1 MKFYVNSKEFNNAIK
16 RIIPIAK
23 RYKGG
28 AFQFL
33 AGLII
38 RANENGVFIESN
50 SQEHK
55 CKLAIPYVKIEEYG
69 VATLYYAELEK
80 IGAVKGVFAIQADEC
95 GENKPCYAKSDK
107 KKMTVAQ
114 VAKLNDMIEYY
125 EVEQTADNDFMDI
138 QNGQDF
144 IKSIKT
150 VSAAVLDNM
159 SKPIYTGILFDSV
172 DKGIVAIDGFRM
184 IVRKCDWWTNNGTKA
199 VAAGFIN
206 ADLNKLIGKATD
218 GLKVYCD
225 GKHITFYGKD
235 FVYTSR
241 LLDGYFLEWKQVVPK
256 DVTAEFAVEN
266 VKEFT
271 EILKEYKKYS
281 KNEKGI
287 NSPTRIMNYD
297 GDILMNINTVTYKTT
312 DLVKAKDEVTAEIDC
327 GFNCGYLLD
336 AVNVFDKEEFVF
348 KYSGTLKPLILENA
362 EYLALVVPMRI
373 SDESYTAD
381 EIRNDFAA

>member
-55 CKLAIPYVKIEEYG
+55 CRLAIPYVKIEEYG
-69 VATLYYAELEK
+69 VATLYFAELEK
-80 IGAVKGVFAIQADEC
+80 IGAVKGVFSIQADEC
-95 GENKPCYAKSDK
+95 GENKLCYAKSDK

-114 VAKLNDMIEYY
+114 VAKLDDMIEFY
-125 EVEQTADNDFMDI
+125 EVEQTADNDFMAI

-150 VSAAVLDNM
+150 VSVAVSDNM

-172 DKGIVAIDGFRM
+172 DKGIVAIDGYRI
-184 IVRKCDWWTNNGTKA
+184 IVHKCDWWTNNGTKA

-225 GKHITFYGKD
+225 GKHITFYGKY

-241 LLDGYFLEWKQVVPK
+241 LLDGQFLDWKQVVPK

-287 NSPTRIMNYD
+287 ICPTRIMSYD
-297 GDILMNINTVTYKTT
+297 GDILMNINTATYKTT

-327 GFNCGYLLD
+327 GFNCNYLLD

-373 SDESYTAD
+373 AEGFTAD
-381 EIRNDFAA
+381 EIRKDFAA

>member
-23 RYKGG
+23 RYKGS

-50 SQEHK
+50 SLEHK
-55 CKLAIPYVKIEEYG
+55 CRLAIPYVKIEEYG
-69 VATLYYAELEK
+69 VATLYFAELEK

-95 GENKPCYAKSDK
+95 GENEPCYAKSDK

-114 VAKLNDMIEYY
+114 VAKLDDMIEYY

-150 VSAAVLDNM
+150 VSVAVSDDM

-206 ADLNKLIGKATD
+206 ADLSKLIGKATD

-235 FVYTSR
+235 FTYTAR
-241 LLDGYFLEWKQVVPK
+241 LLDGQFLDWQYAIPNDTK
-256 DVTAEFAVEN
+256 AEFAVEN

-373 SDESYTAD
+373 NDKSYTAD